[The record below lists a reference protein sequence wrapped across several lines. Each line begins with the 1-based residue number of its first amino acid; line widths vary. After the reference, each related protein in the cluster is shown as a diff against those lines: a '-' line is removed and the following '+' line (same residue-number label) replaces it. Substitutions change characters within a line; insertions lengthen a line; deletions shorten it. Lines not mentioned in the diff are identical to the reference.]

1 MFWNWFFAIVFVS
14 FGVIIFLRAT
24 SKDDDAVVGSLFG
37 CVLFALGFIM
47 ILSLCEVVNNP
58 PGAIDVYR
66 GKTTLKITWRDS
78 IPVDTVVIWK

>member
-1 MFWNWFFAIVFVS
+1 MFWNWFFAIVLVI
-14 FGVIIFLRAT
+14 FGAIIFLRAIRKNDEAAT
-24 SKDDDAVVGSLFG
+24 GSLFG
-37 CVLFALGFIM
+37 CVLFALGFTM

-66 GKTTLKITWRDS
+66 GKTILEITWRDS